1 MLQILFFFT
10 VSVLIHNSQ
19 CIYVYI
25 FFRYQILAPT
35 AIPQGFMDGKKA
47 ADKLIEA
54 LQLEENEY
62 RVGTTK
68 VNIVM
73 KLYRNRFFVIV
84 MLKGQCN
91 RLRDFSGM

>member
-1 MLQILFFFT
+1 MLQWKFDWQEFYSTLKKQRNYFTQLLIEKIVGVFFPT
-10 VSVLIHNSQ
+10 
-19 CIYVYI
+19 
-25 FFRYQILAPT
+25 RYQILAPN

-68 VNIVM
+68 VN
-73 KLYRNRFFVIV
+73 
-84 MLKGQCN
+84 
-91 RLRDFSGM
+91 DFKTYKPR

>member
-1 MLQILFFFT
+1 MFLT
-10 VSVLIHNSQ
+10 S
-19 CIYVYI
+19 
-25 FFRYQILAPT
+25 YQILAPN

-68 VNIVM
+68 VN
-73 KLYRNRFFVIV
+73 
-84 MLKGQCN
+84 
-91 RLRDFSGM
+91 DFKTSGF

>member
-1 MLQILFFFT
+1 MARILLYSKETTELFYATFDLKI
-10 VSVLIHNSQ
+10 VGVL
-19 CIYVYI
+19 
-25 FFRYQILAPT
+25 FPTRYQILAPN

-68 VNIVM
+68 VN
-73 KLYRNRFFVIV
+73 
-84 MLKGQCN
+84 
-91 RLRDFSGM
+91 DFKTYKPR